1 MISQCSRR
9 KIAQLLAAGALATGL
24 SAFAAPAVLASPAT
38 SASTGWLRLA
48 HLSPNTPAVD
58 VYLYALHNSAAMV
71 VLHHVAYGTV
81 SPYETVAAG
90 GYVVAM
96 RAAGAGASTPPVLST
111 SINVAAGHAYTVAG
125 MGPKSALRLQVLSDA
140 LATPGGRSL
149 VRVIQASL
157 QQDRVTVTA
166 GSQVL
171 ASNLA
176 FGSLT
181 SYQAVAPG
189 TWNVSVAGPTKHAT
203 KSVTLTAD
211 TSHTLV
217 VLDDPGNLTVVNLT
231 DAAGSNLMPAGP
243 AGTGLGGMASR
254 PGSSPLP
261 WAAAVGLGLLVCAVG
276 GLRLRRPGTRGL
288 GLRSV
293 GTHSTASRSRRE
305 PAQ

>member
-1 MISQCSRR
+1 MLPHRSGGR
-9 KIAQLLAAGALATGL
+9 IARLLAAGTLAAGL
-24 SAFAAPAVLASPAT
+24 SAFAAPAVMASPAT

-58 VYLYALHNSAAMV
+58 VYLYALHNSTAMV

-81 SPYETVAAG
+81 SPYETVTAG
-90 GYVVAM
+90 SYVVAM
-96 RAAGAGASTPPVLST
+96 RAAGAGAGTPPVLST
-111 SINVAAGHAYTVAG
+111 SINVVAGHAYTVAG

-140 LATPGGRSL
+140 LTTPAGRSL

-157 QQDRVTVTA
+157 QQNRVTVTA

-171 ASNLA
+171 ARNLA

-181 SYQAVAPG
+181 PYQSVAPG

-231 DAAGSNLMPAGP
+231 DAAGSNLMPAGA
-243 AGTGLGGMASR
+243 AGTGFGGMAPR
-254 PGSSPLP
+254 AGSSPLP
-261 WAAAVGLGLLVCAVG
+261 WVAVVALGLVLCAVG
-276 GLRLRRPGTRGL
+276 GLRLRRPGARGL
-288 GLRSV
+288 GLRSAGV
-293 GTHSTASRSRRE
+293 SGTAGRGRRSSR
-305 PAQ
+305 